1 MRSHLS
7 IIDLTEKKHGCSVQ
21 EFFPLFPSISLR
33 LFPTFSS
40 ISFRVSAFMGNSL
53 IHLDLRFVQG
63 DKNGSILIL
72 LHDNLQM
79 CQHHLLKMLTF
90 FPLDG
95 LSSLVNTQVTIGVWI
110 HFWVFYSIPLIYPA
124 FAVPVPCSFYH
135 NCSVIQLEV
144 RHSDSTRGSF
154 IVENT
159 FCYPRFF
166 CCCCY
171 SRWICKLPFLT

>member
-7 IIDLTEKKHGCSVQ
+7 IIDLTEKKHGCSVR

-144 RHSDSTRGSF
+144 RHSDSTRGSL

-159 FCYPRFF
+159 FCYPSFF
-166 CCCCY
+166 VVVVIPDEFANC
-171 SRWICKLPFLT
+171 PF